1 MVRDFE
7 LRVGRWQSLLANVSF
22 DQPVLPSSRSMYA
35 LRDEYSYEVICKYI
49 YKHIPIYIYNI
60 GKYFR
65 ELKVG

>member
-49 YKHIPIYIYNI
+49 YKHIPTYI
-60 GKYFR
+60 
-65 ELKVG
+65 